1 MNNTI
6 GLGYVVTPVPTS
18 PVLFF
23 SKPLPIMQMILR
35 FYKKFDF
42 MLKTTK
48 YWYINYWHSAS
59 QYPTLYRNN
68 TVLLMRQK

>member
-6 GLGYVVTPVPTS
+6 GLGTLSQLCQLALYC
-18 PVLFF
+18 FF

-35 FYKKFDF
+35 FYKTFDF

-48 YWYINYWHSAS
+48 YWYQLFTILLPN
-59 QYPTLYRNN
+59 TLLYIE
-68 TVLLMRQK
+68 TTQFYI

>member
-18 PVLFF
+18 PILFF
-23 SKPLPIMQMILR
+23 FKPLPIMQMILR
-35 FYKKFDF
+35 FYKTFDF

-48 YWYINYWHSAS
+48 YWY
-59 QYPTLYRNN
+59 QLFTFCFPTSYFI
-68 TVLLMRQK
+68 

>member
-18 PVLFF
+18 PILFF

-35 FYKKFDF
+35 FYKTLDF
-42 MLKTTK
+42 MLKTAK
-48 YWYINYWHSAS
+48 YWYQLLAFCF
-59 QYPTLYRNN
+59 PTPYFI
-68 TVLLMRQK
+68 

>member
-6 GLGYVVTPVPTS
+6 GLGYVVTPVLTS
-18 PVLFF
+18 PIRVF

-35 FYKKFDF
+35 FYKTFDF

-48 YWYINYWHSAS
+48 YWYQLLSFCF
-59 QYPTLYRNN
+59 PTPYFI
-68 TVLLMRQK
+68 